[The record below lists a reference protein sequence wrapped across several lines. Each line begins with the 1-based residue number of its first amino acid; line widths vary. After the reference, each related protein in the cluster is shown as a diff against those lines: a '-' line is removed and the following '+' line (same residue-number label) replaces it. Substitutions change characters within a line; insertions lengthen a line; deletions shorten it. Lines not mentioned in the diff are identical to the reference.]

1 MESKPDEQKCDTGN
15 DVQRACSER
24 AKGVQCLQQEKRT
37 AAALGKKLNLRKVNP
52 VKLFSKLTAA
62 ERLVFEQRAAEEI
75 PYGYYVIGNCTRIE
89 TTTSNLSRA
98 SSVERGSSRKSKLV
112 TTAGLNL
119 TRIKPGDTPAIL
131 TIFLRSDRRLRLLSD
146 MRSFSQEKKNRLSRC
161 PGIVCLR
168 TLGL

>member
-1 MESKPDEQKCDTGN
+1 
-15 DVQRACSER
+15 
-24 AKGVQCLQQEKRT
+24 
-37 AAALGKKLNLRKVNP
+37 
-52 VKLFSKLTAA
+52 
-62 ERLVFEQRAAEEI
+62 VFEQRAAEEI
-75 PYGYYVIGNCTRIE
+75 PYGYYVIGNCTRVE

-119 TRIKPGDTPAIL
+119 TRVKPGDTPAIL
-131 TIFLRSDRRLRLLSD
+131 TIFIAKRPSLEAAQRYEEL
-146 MRSFSQEKKNRLSRC
+146 FPKEKNRLSRC